1 MSYTEDMRRLI
12 GTRPLLAPGVAV
24 LVLNQAGQLLLLQR
38 ADNHEWTLPGGF
50 MELNEA
56 PEGTARRELDEE
68 IGLTAGT
75 LQLFGAYGGPELFH
89 TFPNG
94 DQVSSV
100 TIAYIT
106 RDTVGTPRV
115 DGKEVIKAEYFDLH
129 ALPANLFKTNM
140 PILREVRIQDS
151 GFRTQ

>member
-1 MSYTEDMRRLI
+1 
-12 GTRPLLAPGVAV
+12 
-24 LVLNQAGQLLLLQR
+24 
-38 ADNHEWTLPGGF
+38 LPGGF

-94 DQVSSV
+94 DQVSNV
-100 TIAYIT
+100 TIAYVT
-106 RDTVGTPRV
+106 RDTAGTPRV
-115 DGKEVIKAEYFDLH
+115 DGKEVLKAEYFDLH
-129 ALPANLFKTNM
+129 ALPATLFKTIL
-140 PILREVRIQDS
+140 PIVRDIRSQKAEGRS
-151 GFRTQ
+151 